1 MASGP
6 PVSSGERARPAV
18 SVIVPFA
25 GERSEGVRALAAL
38 GRLRLRDAD
47 ELIVADNSS
56 TGCLSDLPSSAATV
70 IAAPAERSSY
80 YARNVA
86 AEAAS
91 AEWLLFLDADV
102 RPPASLLDDYLSD
115 PPAPGVGIL
124 AGGVVAAPEQTSVVA
139 RYARSRGHLDE
150 RFHIE
155 GKPLP
160 AGITA
165 NLLVRRQAWESVGG
179 FQEGIRS
186 GGDVELCWRVQEA
199 GWSLQYR
206 PGARV
211 EHLHPD
217 RLAPLLRKTSRHA
230 AGRLWVR
237 RRYPEAYESPRLAR
251 ALVRATGGAL
261 VWSLRGE
268 PERAVF
274 KLIDGAW
281 ACADSYGYRLGDNR
295 APALSAAPPPTGTP
309 QRRLAMFTDAF
320 PARSETFV
328 HNEAFALA
336 ELGWSVRVEA
346 SARPARVERAVAR
359 RLRPT
364 YLEDDPIPQKA
375 RDLAWLLA
383 RHPIGCA
390 RDLAESRRWRREE
403 PARRLSSLAPA
414 ARRLARHHDAHVH
427 VHFAAGAA
435 LHALR
440 LNRLLGTPWSVNA
453 HAYDVFLQPRN
464 LRAKLERSN
473 FAVAPCRYTAD
484 HLRSLVR
491 PPHRPRIH
499 EIVMGVDP
507 ERFRRR
513 GPTPAGR
520 TVVAIGRLVEKKGF
534 EYLIEAAALLRER
547 APVRVVLVG
556 DGPLREP
563 IGARI
568 EALGL
573 DEDVELRDAWG
584 TEAIASVLEQA
595 DLLAMP
601 SVIAADGDRD
611 AMPVVVKEALAMEVP
626 VVASDEVG
634 LPELVRPQWGR
645 LVAPRDPAGLAA
657 AIEELL
663 ALPAEQRREM
673 GRAGRAHVVEHCS
686 LAGETRRLSR
696 LIESASG

>member
-1 MASGP
+1 MAP
-6 PVSSGERARPAV
+6 RERARPPV

-25 GERSEGVRALAAL
+25 GERSEGLRSLS
-38 GRLRLRDAD
+38 RLERLDLCEAD
-47 ELIVADNSS
+47 ELIVADNSVAA
-56 TGCLSDLPSSAATV
+56 CLMDLPSSCANFV
-70 IAAPAERSSY
+70 AAPAERSSY
-80 YARNVA
+80 YARNVGA
-86 AEAAS
+86 AAAS
-91 AEWLLFLDADV
+91 GDWLLFLDADV
-102 RPPASLLDDYLSD
+102 RPSPSLLDDYLAD
-115 PPAPGVGIL
+115 PPAAGVGIL
-124 AGGVVAAPEQTSVVA
+124 AGGVVGAPEQRSLVA
-139 RYARSRGHLDE
+139 RYARARGHLDE

-165 NLLVRRQAWESVGG
+165 NLLVRRRAWESVGG

-199 GWSLQYR
+199 GWSLQHR

-217 RLAPLLRKTSRHA
+217 RLGPLLKKTTRHA
-230 AGRLWVR
+230 AGRLWVK
-237 RRYPEAYESPRLAR
+237 RRYPDAYERPRLSR
-251 ALVRATGGAL
+251 ALVRAAGGSL
-261 VWSLRGE
+261 VWGLRNE
-268 PERAVF
+268 RERAVF
-274 KLIDGAW
+274 KLLDGAW
-281 ACADSYGYRLGDNR
+281 ACADSYGFWLGDNR
-295 APALSAAPPPTGTP
+295 PAAPSPPADRP
-309 QRRLAMFTDAF
+309 PERRLAMFTDAF

-328 HNEAFALA
+328 YNEAFALA

-346 SARPARVERAVAR
+346 SARAARVERSPAR
-359 RLRPT
+359 RLRLT

-375 RDLAWLLA
+375 RDLAWLWS

-414 ARRLARHHDAHVH
+414 ARRLARHGDVHVH

-440 LNRLLGTPWSVNA
+440 LGRLLGTPWSVNA

-464 LRAKLERSN
+464 LRAKLERSS
-473 FAVAPCRYTAD
+473 FAVAPCKYTAH
-484 HLRSLVR
+484 HLQTLVA
-491 PPHRPRIH
+491 PAHRLRIH
-499 EIVMGVDP
+499 EVVMGVDA

-513 GPTPAGR
+513 GPYPGGR

-547 APVRVVLVG
+547 APIRVVLVG

-563 IGARI
+563 ILARI
-568 EALGL
+568 AALGL
-573 DEDVELRDAWG
+573 GESVELRDAWG
-584 TEAIASVLEQA
+584 TEAIAAVLEGA

-634 LPELVRPQWGR
+634 LPELVRPEWGR
-645 LVAPRDPAGLAA
+645 LVAPGDPAGLAA
-657 AIEELL
+657 GIEELL
-663 ALPAEQRREM
+663 ELPAGQRHEM
-673 GRAGRAHVVEHCS
+673 GRAGRAHVIQHCS

-696 LIESASG
+696 LIEAASGA